1 MTTISQPAGQ
11 PAGREARNEATAGG
25 CFYRRKKNKES
36 HANINKLIKK
46 RCMKQYAKRAWFL
59 SFITT
64 SAFPKKSPETKK
76 NTGDTRLR
84 TKSTFRRGPQTK
96 KRHRTPRLRTEST
109 FRDTPKRC
117 QKRILDANSD
127 DLSLPKIANGR
138 PSAAESIFLPQKL
151 ILHAFLHGLAQVK
164 KQR

>member
-1 MTTISQPAGQ
+1 MKMTQPAGQ
-11 PAGREARNEATAGG
+11 PAGREARKEATAGG
-25 CFYRRKKNKES
+25 CFYRRKKNRKS
-36 HANINKLIKK
+36 HANIDKLVKL

-64 SAFPKKSPETKK
+64 SAFPKKIRKQKRTPETRACAQNPPSGVDPKQ
-76 NTGDTRLR
+76 R
-84 TKSTFRRGPQTK
+84 
-96 KRHRTPRLRTEST
+96 KRAGTPRLRTEST
-109 FRDTPKRC
+109 FRDTPKKV
-117 QKRILDANSD
+117 QKRILDGNSD

-138 PSAAESIFLPQKL
+138 PSAAESIFLPRKL